1 MDQYAVT
8 RSTREG
14 QPTITLRDGAS
25 GATAEIWPGCGVNCF
40 SLTLPLPS
48 GASGAGGAGGA
59 GEASNRPV
67 TVIKAP
73 PSLEEIRRKP
83 SWWGI
88 PLLFPFPGSI
98 PDGEYVFEG
107 RRLRLGRSGQ
117 PVVAEGNEIP
127 GARRSFHGFVMD
139 APWTVEGTTADDS
152 GASVRCTLSTEDL
165 PEMMDGFPFPFR
177 VVATYRLHGARL
189 ELQFDVQNTGPGH
202 LPFGFGAH
210 PFFHLPLGAHG
221 TPGDC
226 RVYIPAARRWDGRRL
241 RTVMSDESRAPI
253 SWDEICPPVP
263 PEADLR
269 TPKPFVEGAYNG
281 VYTDLT
287 LEEGRTVAAVVDAPN
302 GIAAVVD
309 ASPQFGN
316 VVFWS
321 PPERNDLC
329 LEPWTCPPNAFN
341 LAARGVPHDGVTVLP
356 AGEFTSLTL
365 SISLR
370 PANAIG

>member
-1 MDQYAVT
+1 
-8 RSTREG
+8 
-14 QPTITLRDGAS
+14 
-25 GATAEIWPGCGVNCF
+25 
-40 SLTLPLPS
+40 
-48 GASGAGGAGGA
+48 
-59 GEASNRPV
+59 V
-67 TVIKAP
+67 TVIEAP
-73 PSLEEIRRKP
+73 PSLDEIRRKP

-107 RRLRLGRSGQ
+107 RRLRLGRAEQ
-117 PVVAEGNEIP
+117 PVVAEGSEAP
-127 GARRSFHGFVMD
+127 GARRNFHGFVMD
-139 APWTVEGTTADDS
+139 APWTIESTGADAG
-152 GASVRCTLSTEDL
+152 GASVRCRLSTDDF
-165 PEMMDGFPFPFR
+165 PEMLEGFPFPFR
-177 VVATYRLHGARL
+177 VAATYRLQAEGL
-189 ELQFDVQNTGPGH
+189 QLQFDVENPGPGR

-221 TPGDC
+221 APGDC

-241 RTVMSDESRAPI
+241 RTVMGDESRSQV

-281 VYTDLT
+281 VYTDLA
-287 LEEGRTVAAVVDAPN
+287 LEEGRSFAAVVDPVN
-302 GIAAVVD
+302 GIAGVVY

-316 VVFWS
+316 IVFWS
-321 PPERNDLC
+321 PPERSDLC

-341 LAARGVPHDGVTVLP
+341 LAARGVPHNGVAVLP
-356 AGEFTSLTL
+356 AGESTSLTL

-370 PANAIG
+370 PASSFG